1 MDDIAD
7 WRKCIDDIDDQILRL
22 LNKRA
27 GCAIEIGKIK
37 SAKGIEI
44 TDKARE
50 DKIIARLKA
59 LNQGP
64 LSDEAVETLFKCL
77 INESKNLE

>member
-7 WRKCIDDIDDQILRL
+7 WRKRIDDIDDQILRL
-22 LNKRA
+22 LNERA
-27 GCAIEIGKIK
+27 GCAVEIGKIK

-50 DKIIARLKA
+50 DKILDRLKTK
-59 LNQGP
+59 NQGP
-64 LSDEAVETLFKCL
+64 LSDDAVVTIYKCL